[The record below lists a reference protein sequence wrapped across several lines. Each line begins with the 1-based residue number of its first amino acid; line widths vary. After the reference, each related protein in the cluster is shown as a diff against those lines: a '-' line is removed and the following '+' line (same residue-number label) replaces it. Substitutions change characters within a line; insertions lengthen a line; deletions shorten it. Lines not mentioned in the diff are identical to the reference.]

1 MHRLDSTAGALEF
14 LLQRNLEEAT
24 GESMV
29 VWEDMA
35 KDKVIS
41 TRRVA
46 LVISSRPNNTRCVC
60 GSRTAAN
67 PELAGTRQ
75 PHVGQSGRIKSVCT
89 RLSRHIRFLHYCW
102 P

>member
-1 MHRLDSTAGALEF
+1 MHRLDSTAGELEF

-29 VWEDMA
+29 VWEDMEE
-35 KDKVIS
+35 DKVMS
-41 TRRVA
+41 TRWVA
-46 LVISSRPNNTRCVC
+46 LVISPRPYNTLCAC

-75 PHVGQSGRIKSVCT
+75 PRVGQSGRIKAVCT
-89 RLSRHIRFLHYCW
+89 RLSRHIRFLHYC
-102 P
+102 